1 MQKVRQEIIEDESL
15 SELPNGALMISLA
28 KAIKLIH
35 ITWNVKN
42 EELFGLNVL
51 YIDAGIIYHQDA
63 GFCAFFWNNV
73 LLERMI
79 KL

>member
-1 MQKVRQEIIEDESL
+1 LQKVRQEIIEDESL
-15 SELPNGALMISLA
+15 SALPNGALMISLA

-51 YIDAGIIYHQDA
+51 YRCWYYLSSGCWLV
-63 GFCAFFWNNV
+63 FSFETMF
-73 LLERMI
+73 
-79 KL
+79 